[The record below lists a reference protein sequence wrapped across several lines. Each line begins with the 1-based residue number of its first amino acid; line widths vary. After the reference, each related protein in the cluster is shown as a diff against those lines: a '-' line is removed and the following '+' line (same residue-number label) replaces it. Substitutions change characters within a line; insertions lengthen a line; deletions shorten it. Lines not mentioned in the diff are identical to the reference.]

1 MAEMIDLDNLSRI
14 RSRRSLV
21 KNIVNNLRE
30 EKERKEVIRFVA
42 DFQRV
47 FLNRRVKEDAPD

>member
-1 MAEMIDLDNLSRI
+1 MAEMIALDNLSRI